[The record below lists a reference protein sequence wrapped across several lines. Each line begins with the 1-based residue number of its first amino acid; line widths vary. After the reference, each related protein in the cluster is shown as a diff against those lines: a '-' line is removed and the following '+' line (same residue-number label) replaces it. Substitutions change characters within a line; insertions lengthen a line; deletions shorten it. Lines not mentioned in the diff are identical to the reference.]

1 VTVGAGD
8 KKKLYALIAIVVV
21 GGGYAVYSNLGDSS
35 SPSAAVS
42 APAVAAPAA
51 AIPSP
56 VMRAKG
62 PQVERHRSA
71 NNDSLVKDWKPRLG
85 FQNAEDRPDPAT
97 VDPTLRL
104 ELLAKVQSV
113 EAGSPG
119 RNLFDFGQAPPPPPA
134 QIAIP
139 KGVPQIAVNRP
150 AGPVQPPPP
159 PGPPRPPEAP
169 AMTFKYYG
177 YKVSASDGH
186 KAAFLLD
193 GDDILI
199 AGENDTVKRRY
210 RVVKIGVSSITIED
224 TQFKSTQT
232 LPLQELAG

>member
-1 VTVGAGD
+1 VKLGAEP
-8 KKKLYALIAIVVV
+8 KKIAMLGGLLAVALLLFYFNS
-21 GGGYAVYSNLGDSS
+21 GSSDDSS
-35 SPSAAVS
+35 P
-42 APAVAAPAA
+42 APRTTAVAVPPPA
-51 AIPSP
+51 I
-56 VMRAKG
+56 RAKA
-62 PQVERHRSA
+62 PTVERHRSA

-85 FQNAEDRPDPAT
+85 FQNPEDRPDPAT

-232 LPLQELAG
+232 LPLQEMAG

>member
-1 VTVGAGD
+1 MKLGAEP
-8 KKKLYALIAIVVV
+8 KKIAMLGGLLAVALLLFYFNS
-21 GGGYAVYSNLGDSS
+21 GSSDDSS
-35 SPSAAVS
+35 P
-42 APAVAAPAA
+42 APRTTAVAVPPPA
-51 AIPSP
+51 I
-56 VMRAKG
+56 RAKA
-62 PQVERHRSA
+62 PTVERHRSA

-85 FQNAEDRPDPAT
+85 FQNPEDRPDPAT

-232 LPLQELAG
+232 LPLQEMAG